1 LIWEIYELTL
11 FNLNFM
17 NVQAYAYYSL
27 SSQGNCQS
35 IVLSNQ
41 INAWLKYTMFICN
54 PVCFYSPHHKLVLFR
69 VRFCLSLSGSCLQL
83 IYYFII
89 SIHNIIHMKSYL
101 TLPYIPCDSP
111 FSAGVTLHRLLACL
125 WSSIFLPDYSLSR
138 AKWSG

>member
-1 LIWEIYELTL
+1 LEIYELTL

-17 NVQAYAYYSL
+17 NAQAYAYYSL

-41 INAWLKYTMFICN
+41 MNAWLKCTKFICN

-69 VRFCLSLSGSCLQL
+69 VRFYLSLSGSCLQL

-89 SIHNIIHMKSYL
+89 SIHNIIHIKSYL
-101 TLPYIPCDSP
+101 ILSYTPCNSP
-111 FSAGVTLHRLLACL
+111 FSVGITLYRLFTRL
-125 WSSIFLPDYSLSR
+125 WSSIFPPDYSLSR